1 MQALPHEYT
10 VAAAAA
16 ATGSVALSGP
26 GLPRLQTGAP
36 PQFGGSGEEWSPETL
51 LVGAAAD
58 CLILTFRAVA
68 SASNLAWTELQCSAT
83 GKLER
88 AEGVTRFTQLKLHAV
103 LRVPEGVDTQKAR
116 RLVEKA
122 EKACLITNSLAL
134 IPSLTIDVQAI
145 AG

>member
-1 MQALPHEYT
+1 MHALPHEYT

-26 GLPRLQTGAP
+26 GLPPLETGAP
-36 PQFGGSGEEWSPETL
+36 PQFGGPGGQWSPETL

-68 SASNLAWTELQCSAT
+68 GASSLAWIELQCGAT
-83 GKLER
+83 GTLER
-88 AEGVTRFTQLKLHAV
+88 VEGVTRFTQLALHAF
-103 LRVPEGVDTQKAR
+103 LKVPEGTDTQKAR

-122 EKACLITNSLAL
+122 EKACLVTNSLAL
-134 IPSLTIDVQAI
+134 TPSLTIDVQTI
-145 AG
+145 GG